1 MSVADTVTSVGVLDA
16 SVAVKLVVPEV
27 GTAESLVA
35 LERPLRWVAPRLLVT
50 EVASALRQKAAGNEL
65 SPIHAAD
72 ALAATLDA
80 IADGV
85 VRLADDEALVQAALN
100 LALALK
106 HKVPDCLYLALAERE
121 GATLL
126 SADRKLLALARRR
139 GIDVI
144 EVPSA

>member
-1 MSVADTVTSVGVLDA
+1 MSVADTDTAVGVLDA

-27 GTAESLVA
+27 GTAESLAA
-35 LERPLRWVAPRLLVT
+35 LDRPFRWVAPRLLVT
-50 EVASALRQKAAGNEL
+50 EVASALRQKTVGDEL
-65 SPIHAAD
+65 SPIHAAG

-100 LALALK
+100 LALTLK

-126 SADRKLLALARRR
+126 SADRTLLALARRR
-139 GIDVI
+139 GVDVI